1 MVRVKYAPARK
12 RKKKRLFRRVKGA
25 RGGRSRLLRTAKETH
40 RRSLYYSYRDRK
52 VKKRNMRRLWTA
64 RINARLRKQGLSYN
78 KFIAGL
84 KKVKINLDRKILADL
99 AVNDKAAF
107 DCIVE
112 NVMKH
117 Q

>member
-12 RKKKRLFRRVKGA
+12 RKKKKILKQVKGA
-25 RGGRSRLLRTAKETH
+25 RGARSKLLRTAKETL

-52 VKKRNMRRLWTA
+52 VKKRIMRRLWIV
-64 RINARLRKQGLSYN
+64 RINARLREKGLSYN

-84 KKVKINLDRKILADL
+84 KKAKINLDRKILADL

-107 DCIVE
+107 NCIVE
-112 NVMKH
+112 NVIKK
-117 Q
+117 

>member
-12 RKKKRLFRRVKGA
+12 KKKKRILKQVKGA
-25 RGGRSRLLRTAKETH
+25 RGARSRLLRTAKETL

-52 VKKRNMRRLWTA
+52 VKKRTMRRLWIT
-64 RINARLRKQGLSYN
+64 RINARLKERGLSYN

-84 KKVKINLDRKILADL
+84 KKAKINLDRKILADL

-112 NVMKH
+112 NVMKK
-117 Q
+117 

>member
-1 MVRVKYAPARK
+1 VARVKYAPARK
-12 RKKKRLFRRVKGA
+12 RKKKKIFRQVKGA
-25 RGGRSRLLRTAKETH
+25 RGGRSRLLRTAKEAL

-52 VKKRNMRRLWTA
+52 AKKRTMRRLWIV
-64 RINARLRKQGLSYN
+64 RINARLKERGLSYN

-84 KKVKINLDRKILADL
+84 KEAKIDLDRKILADL

-107 DCIVE
+107 NCIVDA
-112 NVMKH
+112 VTK